1 MSIKSVF
8 DKFCGSLKIDSRFAN
23 SVLAFEKN
31 FVNKNE
37 DHIRFF
43 GNGLLS
49 TEVKWLPSD
58 TARYFSEI
66 LNADEEELQKALY
79 AENSVNPEHKVAS
92 NAFNLSITYLVH
104 RSLTSSMPQKQK
116 EDVAVKL
123 LSILQ
128 YKFLSSILNHFF
140 RWGVNPQI
148 AQRTYE
154 SMNFKYDLRVHRN
167 WYNLCEAKSIMM
179 VSRQGL
185 HYQTFIRYGDDD
197 DVQYIL
203 SDTQTRARSTIK
215 NITELYYQVRSEGAG
230 ISVTSSLMEMEGELG
245 VRDLKRNSSQYR
257 RYLEGI
263 IGDSA
268 SFVRQNLVDIV
279 AEANPS
285 GNLGYFQATLNYLS
299 SIYNSPKEKKIQEFV
314 KRTLDFSFQLITDKG
329 INQNNLSEVM
339 LVIKGAVNSS
349 RNTSRE
355 VIYLRTE
362 GDKLARRAIGKKSP
376 YPVSGERTAVI
387 LYMVLRAMTMNYY
400 TNLPT
405 AAS

>member
-8 DKFCGSLKIDSRFAN
+8 DQHCGSLKIDGSFGKAVIAFAN
-23 SVLAFEKN
+23 N

-58 TARYFSEI
+58 TNRYFSEI
-66 LNADEEELQKALY
+66 LKADEEELQKALY
-79 AENSVNPEHKVAS
+79 ADGSVNPDHKVAS
-92 NAFNLSITYLVH
+92 NAFNLSVTYLVH
-104 RSLTSSMPQKQK
+104 RTLTSSLPASVK
-116 EDVAVKL
+116 ETVATKL

-128 YKFLSSILNHFF
+128 YKFFSSILNHFF

-167 WYNLCEAKSIMM
+167 WGTLCEVKSKNMIAKQSIH
-179 VSRQGL
+179 L
-185 HYQTFIRYGDDD
+185 HTFERYNDDED
-197 DVQYIL
+197 IQYIL
-203 SDTQTRARSTIK
+203 TDSQTRCRSTVK
-215 NITELYYQVRSEGAG
+215 NITELYYIVRSEGSG
-230 ISVTSSLMEMEGELG
+230 ISVTSSLMEMEGEIG
-245 VRDLKRNSSQYR
+245 VKDLKRNSSQYR
-257 RYLEGI
+257 RYLMGI
-263 IGDSA
+263 IGDPA

-285 GNLGYFQATLNYLS
+285 GNLNNFQQTLYYLS
-299 SIYNSPKEKKIQEFV
+299 SIYNSEKERKIQDFV
-314 KRTLDFSFQLITDKG
+314 KRSLDFSFQLITDKG
-329 INQNNLSEVM
+329 VNEQNLAEVM
-339 LVIKGAVNSS
+339 LTIKGAVNSS

-355 VIYLRTE
+355 VVFLRTE
-362 GDKLARRAIGKKSP
+362 GDKLVRRAIDKKSP

-387 LYMVLRAMTMNYY
+387 LYMVLRAMTMRYY
-400 TNLPT
+400 SNQP
-405 AAS
+405 APV

>member
-8 DKFCGSLKIDSRFAN
+8 DQHCGSLKIDGAFAKA
-23 SVLAFEKN
+23 VLAFANN

-58 TARYFSEI
+58 TNRYFSEI
-66 LNADEEELQKALY
+66 LKADEQELQDALFK
-79 AENSVNPEHKVAS
+79 ESSVNPDHKVAS
-92 NAFNLSITYLVH
+92 NAFNLSVIYLVN
-104 RSLTSSMPQKQK
+104 RSLTSSLSQPVK
-116 EDVAVKL
+116 EDVATKL

-128 YKFLSSILNHFF
+128 YKFFSSILNHFF

-167 WYNLCEAKSIMM
+167 WYTLCEVKSRNLI
-179 VSRQGL
+179 SKQSI
-185 HYQTFIRYGDDD
+185 HIQTFMKFLDDD
-197 DVQYIL
+197 DIQYVL
-203 SDTQTRARSTIK
+203 TDTQTRCRSTIK
-215 NITELYYQVRSEGAG
+215 NITELYYIVRSEGSG

-257 RYLEGI
+257 RYLMGL

-285 GNLGYFQATLNYLS
+285 GNLNNFQETLYYLS
-299 SIYNSPKEKKIQEFV
+299 SIYNHEKERKVQDFV
-314 KRTLDFSFQLITDKG
+314 KRSLDFSFQLITDKG
-329 INQNNLSEVM
+329 VNEQNLAEVM
-339 LVIKGAVNSS
+339 LTIKGAVNSS

-355 VIYLRTE
+355 VVFLRTE
-362 GDKLARRAIGKKSP
+362 GDKLVRRAIGKKSP

-387 LYMVLRAMTMNYY
+387 LYLVLRAMTMRYY
-400 TNLPT
+400 TNQP
-405 AAS
+405 APVG

>member
-8 DKFCGSLKIDSRFAN
+8 DKFCGSLKIDNRFVS
-23 SVLAFEKN
+23 SVLTFEKN

-58 TARYFSEI
+58 TNRYFSEI

-79 AENSVNPEHKVAS
+79 NEESVNPEHKVAS
-92 NAFNLSITYLVH
+92 NAFNLSITYLVY
-104 RSLTSSMPQKQK
+104 RSLNSSLSQKQK
-116 EDVAVKL
+116 DDVAVKL

-128 YKFLSSILNHFF
+128 YKFLSSILNYFF
-140 RWGVNPQI
+140 RYGVNPQI

-154 SMNFKYDLRVHRN
+154 SMNYKYDLRTYRT
-167 WYNLCEAKSIMM
+167 WYNLCEAKSILM
-179 VSRQGL
+179 VSKQGL
-185 HYQTFIRYGDDD
+185 HYQTFIRYQDDD
-197 DVQYIL
+197 DIQYIL
-203 SDTQTRARSTIK
+203 SDIQTRARSTIK
-215 NITELYYQVRSEGAG
+215 NITELYYQVRSEGTG

-263 IGDSA
+263 IGDST

-285 GNLGYFQATLNYLS
+285 GSLNYFQETLNYLS
-299 SIYNSPKEKKIQEFV
+299 SIYNDPKEKKVQEFV
-314 KRTLDFSFQLITDKG
+314 RRTLDFSFQLVSDKG

-339 LVIKGAVNSS
+339 LTIKGAINSS

-355 VIYLRTE
+355 VVYLRTE
-362 GDKLARRAIGKKSP
+362 GDKLVRRAIGKKPP

-400 TNLPT
+400 INQP
-405 AAS
+405 ASVG